1 MFDPPL
7 SRWEK
12 RIGWAWMITG
22 GTAAVAMKLG
32 IFGWWG
38 ILLVTIPVLF
48 YALIAPGL
56 FLYMSAVIV
65 PLLATRRLFRPAGWA
80 VAVLLVA
87 ALALLPPW
95 QSARDT
101 EAALA
106 SAVADD
112 RGDKLR
118 LQRGSTLAVL
128 ASAEICEPAC
138 LKALRDH
145 AVAAVLIGDGRTVDP
160 ARAITLPR
168 MRLVPSGGQ
177 PCPPVGKTVRELSW
191 IWPEDEKKLAAAG
204 LCLAVDAAP
213 LASADLVQRFSL
225 GIEGKGNA
233 AVRVKRME
241 AWVRRPAG
249 LERVLRR
256 TQANKDRV
264 ILPAIYLAPV
274 VADNGRGPP
283 GWWSEDVQRGDDLFE
298 DLAAWWLLLA

>member
-22 GTAAVAMKLG
+22 GTAAAAMWLG

-38 ILLVTIPVLF
+38 LLIVTIPVLF
-48 YALIAPGL
+48 HALIAPGL

-65 PLLATRRLFRPAGWA
+65 PLLATRRLFRPAGWG
-80 VAVLLVA
+80 VAALLVA
-87 ALALLPPW
+87 ALAIAPAW

-106 SAVADD
+106 AAVADD
-112 RGDKLR
+112 RGGKLR
-118 LQRGSTLAVL
+118 LPRGGTLAML
-128 ASAEICEPAC
+128 GTAEICEYSC

-145 AVAAVLIGDGRTVDP
+145 GVAAVLIGDGRTVDP
-160 ARAITLPR
+160 ARAVALPR

-177 PCPPVGKTVRELSW
+177 PCPPMGKTARELNW
-191 IWPEDEKKLAAAG
+191 TWPENEKELAASG
-204 LCLAVDAAP
+204 LCLAVDMAP
-213 LASADLVQRFSL
+213 IASADLVQRFSYRM
-225 GIEGKGNA
+225 EGEA
-233 AVRVKRME
+233 SRAVKVSRME
-241 AWVRRPAG
+241 AWIRRPAG

-274 VADNGRGPP
+274 IADNGRGPP
-283 GWWSEDVQRGDDLFE
+283 GWWSEDVQRGDSLPE
-298 DLAAWWLLLA
+298 DLSAWWLPPG